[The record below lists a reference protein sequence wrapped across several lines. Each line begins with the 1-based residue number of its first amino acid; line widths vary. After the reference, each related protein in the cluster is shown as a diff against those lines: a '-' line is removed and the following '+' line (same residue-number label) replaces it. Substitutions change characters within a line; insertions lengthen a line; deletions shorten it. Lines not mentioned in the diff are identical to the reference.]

1 MIYLMNLKIFWWEI
15 MLDYVNSE
23 PFIFMTFF
31 DKCEVYFESKSFG
44 DRDLIYKNVRDSV
57 ICFLYRNSFYK
68 IVSWGISKKY
78 KYSTLYFI
86 VIQSL
91 D

>member
-1 MIYLMNLKIFWWEI
+1 MKSF
-15 MLDYVNSE
+15 DYVSSE
-23 PFIFMTFF
+23 PFIFMGRF
-31 DKCEVYFESKSFG
+31 DKCEIFFESKSFG
-44 DRDLIYKNVRDSV
+44 DRDLIYKSVRDSA

-78 KYSTLYFI
+78 KYFTLYF
-86 VIQSL
+86 VVVQSL

>member
-1 MIYLMNLKIFWWEI
+1 MI
-15 MLDYVNSE
+15 DYVNSE
-23 PFIFMTFF
+23 PFIFMTSF

-44 DRDLIYKNVRDSV
+44 DRDLIYKNVRDLV

-78 KYSTLYFI
+78 KCSTLYFI

>member
-1 MIYLMNLKIFWWEI
+1 MI
-15 MLDYVNSE
+15 DYVNSE
-23 PFIFMTFF
+23 PFIFMTSF

-91 D
+91 N

>member
-1 MIYLMNLKIFWWEI
+1 MI
-15 MLDYVNSE
+15 DYVNCE
-23 PFIFMTFF
+23 PFVQMTFN

-44 DRDLIYKNVRDSV
+44 DRDLIYKSVRDSV

-78 KYSTLYFI
+78 KYFTLYFI

>member
-1 MIYLMNLKIFWWEI
+1 MVN
-15 MLDYVNSE
+15 YVNSE
-23 PFIFMTFF
+23 PFIFMTSY

-44 DRDLIYKNVRDSV
+44 DRDLIYKNVRDFV
-57 ICFLYRNSFYK
+57 ICFLYKNSFYK

-78 KYSTLYFI
+78 KYFTLYFV

>member
-1 MIYLMNLKIFWWEI
+1 M
-15 MLDYVNSE
+15 DYVNSE
-23 PFIFMTFF
+23 PFILMSRF

-44 DRDLIYKNVRDSV
+44 DRDLVYKSVRDSV
-57 ICFLYRNSFYK
+57 ICFLYRYSLYK
-68 IVSWGISKKY
+68 IVAWGISRKY

-86 VIQSL
+86 VVQSL

>member
-1 MIYLMNLKIFWWEI
+1 MVN
-15 MLDYVNSE
+15 YVNSE
-23 PFIFMTFF
+23 PFIFMTCS
-31 DKCEVYFESKSFG
+31 DKCEVYFESKCFG
-44 DRDLIYKNVRDSV
+44 DRDLIYKSVRDSV
-57 ICFLYRNSFYK
+57 ICFLYKNSFYK

>member
-1 MIYLMNLKIFWWEI
+1 MI
-15 MLDYVNSE
+15 DYVNSE
-23 PFIFMTFF
+23 PFIFMGPS

-57 ICFLYRNSFYK
+57 ICFLLINPFYK
-68 IVSWGISKKY
+68 IVSWGISRKY
-78 KYSTLYFI
+78 KYFTLYFI